1 VSGFTHLAGAVLSTL
16 GLCWLVIAT
25 WGDPVKTIIMLIYG
39 VCLLMI
45 YVTSATFHLTR
56 APDNV
61 LLWLRRFDHAA
72 IYTGI
77 AGTYTPFAYVALT
90 GATRWL
96 LLGLVWGLALV
107 GVVYKLFFLK
117 GGNSRWS
124 LAFYLA
130 MGWVGLLAL
139 PQGLAALPFGAVI
152 LLVAGGLVYSI
163 GAVIFGLQR
172 PNLHPCFGHHE
183 LWHLFVLG
191 GSALHFA
198 AVARYIVSYSL

>member
-1 VSGFTHLAGAVLSTL
+1 VSGFTHLGGAVLAAL
-16 GLCWLVIAT
+16 GLLWLLIAS
-25 WGDPVKTIIMLIYG
+25 WGSPAKTAVMLIYG

-56 APDNV
+56 ASENI
-61 LLWLRRFDHAA
+61 LMWLRRLDHAA

-77 AGTYTPFAYVALT
+77 AGTYTPFVYVALHGT
-90 GATRWL
+90 TRWL
-96 LLGLVWGLALV
+96 LLGLVWGLAAI
-107 GVVYKLFFLK
+107 GVIYKLFFLK
-117 GGNSRWS
+117 GRNSLWS
-124 LAFYLA
+124 LAFYVA

-139 PQGLAALPFGAVI
+139 PQGLAALPFGAVA

-163 GAVIFGLQR
+163 GAIIFGLQR
-172 PNLHPCFGHHE
+172 PNFHPLFGHHE

-198 AVARYIVSYSL
+198 AVAHYIV